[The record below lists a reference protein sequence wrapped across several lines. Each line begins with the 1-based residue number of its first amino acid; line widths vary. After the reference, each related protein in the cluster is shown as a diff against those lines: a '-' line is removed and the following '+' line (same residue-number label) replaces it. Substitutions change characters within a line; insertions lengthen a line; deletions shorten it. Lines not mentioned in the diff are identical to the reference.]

1 MNTNTPSSVPPSTTS
16 SSSTIAT
23 TNATTN
29 INTATNK
36 TKATA
41 KAAVAAEA
49 TGTTSIIAPQPFS
62 EVGRCLLSATI
73 SNAGEAGNTAV
84 ISHFKP
90 LIRSNAKEIQG
101 VAEQKRLVQEIREEF
116 ELFFQLANTSLL
128 KAKLLQQRKQNL
140 KLIQKLKTNRKKVHQ
155 NLLNTIYDVKQDNIK
170 NGAKEINNIGN
181 SKIKTNTKDGTLS
194 SSQKEFLSAISDV
207 GIHAIK
213 SNLKHVLMQNTIN
226 NKRKNKNVNNNI
238 VKLNM
243 NDNIDVNNNNSLV
256 DDSDTES
263 IASTTSTMTTMT
275 DDTSIS
281 NDSGTTVSGF
291 SSKNIN
297 SSNISSSGKRLLS
310 NKRQIRSVHHN
321 LTMHETLLLRMRQCT
336 IKE

>member
-1 MNTNTPSSVPPSTTS
+1 MKNFQTHKKEDETEFD
-16 SSSTIAT
+16 TIAKFDLLE
-23 TNATTN
+23 
-29 INTATNK
+29 K
-36 TKATA
+36 TKNSDSKVSSFLTIQEGCD
-41 KAAVAAEA
+41 KFCHFCVVPFTRGPECSRSFNTVLKEAE
-49 TGTTSIIAPQPFS
+49 
-62 EVGRCLLSATI
+62 
-73 SNAGEAGNTAV
+73 
-84 ISHFKP
+84 
-90 LIRSNAKEIQG
+90 
-101 VAEQKRLVQEIREEF
+101 
-116 ELFFQLANTSLL
+116 EL
-128 KAKLLQQRKQNL
+128 
-140 KLIQKLKTNRKKVHQ
+140 
-155 NLLNTIYDVKQDNIK
+155 IK

-181 SKIKTNTKDGTLS
+181 SKIKNNTKDGTLS

-297 SSNISSSGKRLLS
+297 KR
-310 NKRQIRSVHHN
+310 K
-321 LTMHETLLLRMRQCT
+321 C
-336 IKE
+336 KK